1 MYAYDCVVCKD
12 IALREQLVISEFL
25 NFSGFCWGCS
35 IDVQKS
41 LNYTTQILS
50 GYGEMVS

>member
-1 MYAYDCVVCKD
+1 MSCKD
-12 IALREQLVISEFL
+12 VAQKVQFGLRQIF

-41 LNYTTQILS
+41 LNYTSQILS

>member
-1 MYAYDCVVCKD
+1 M
-12 IALREQLVISEFL
+12 REQFDIRVIF

>member
-1 MYAYDCVVCKD
+1 MCAYDCVVCKD
-12 IALREQLVISEFL
+12 IALREQIVISEFL